1 MATSD
6 LQRLQ
11 RLREYLQQGGPLAV
25 TPLDVVDM
33 LHEYIN
39 MVREPVP
46 QVIPPG
52 EKLLNLRQFEAD
64 EAARRRQLDLME
76 RELALRERELNRQT
90 NWEDFLKSIYET
102 SPEEVQQ
109 TQRQQRLF
117 NYIDVYLRQRK
128 MEPKKFWDMMLQFGY
143 TEDELREAFLEAG
156 YGDKIPKTATKSTRA
171 RSNDKGTAQL
181 FYAMMHPTESTKGAV
196 SFTPKAPNI
205 RVAASKLLDE
215 IRTAKSLSDA
225 FSRLVSPVR
234 EAISNLGR
242 TLLNPFS
249 RR

>member
-6 LQRLQ
+6 LQKLQ

-76 RELALRERELNRQT
+76 RELALREKELNQRADWQT
-90 NWEDFLKSIYET
+90 LLQQTLD
-102 SPEEVQQ
+102 EEVSESAL
-109 TQRQQRLF
+109 RQQKLMD
-117 NYIDVYLRQRK
+117 YITMYLDTGRMKPQQ
-128 MEPKKFWDMMLQFGY
+128 FWDAMLKRGY
-143 TEDELREAFLEAG
+143 TEDELREAFWEAG
-156 YGDKIPKTATKSTRA
+156 YGNKIPKTATKSTQA
-171 RSNDKGTAQL
+171 SSNDKSAAQV
-181 FYAMMHPTESTKGAV
+181 FREII
-196 SFTPKAPNI
+196 TPKAPDI

-215 IRTAKSLSDA
+215 IRAAKSLSDA
-225 FSRLVSPVR
+225 YSRLVSPVR

-242 TLLNPFS
+242 MLLNPFS

>member
-52 EKLLNLRQFEAD
+52 EKLLNLRLFEAD

-76 RELALRERELNRQT
+76 RELALREKELNQRTDWQT
-90 NWEDFLKSIYET
+90 LLQQTLN
-102 SPEEVQQ
+102 EEVSESAL
-109 TQRQQRLF
+109 RQQKLRD
-117 NYIDVYLRQRK
+117 YIAMYLDTGK
-128 MEPKKFWDMMLQFGY
+128 MKPQQFWDAMLKRGY
-143 TEDELREAFLEAG
+143 TEDELREAFWEAG
-156 YGDKIPKTATKSTRA
+156 YGNKIPKTATKSTRA
-171 RSNDKGTAQL
+171 SSNDKGTAQL

-196 SFTPKAPNI
+196 SFTPKAPDI